1 MSLSDEYKKIES
13 VLMHLPR
20 AINEEIRRIV
30 RTRSGLLE
38 IRLRRYGLSELIF
51 GTGRVGL
58 GSRLSGDD
66 MDRILASLTEGSL
79 YAHRG
84 SIAEGFITLRGGI
97 RVAVVGV
104 ARYEGSALVGVSDV
118 SSLNLRMQRE
128 PFRIK
133 EVEEAFQ
140 LAKRGLLVF
149 SPPGVGKTTALRALV
164 LGIGVG
170 AGRKTVSVID
180 ERREFPPE
188 SFPSAS
194 VDIYSGYSRVKGI
207 EAALRASSPEVI
219 VVDEITSGDEA
230 PEVIVVDEIS
240 GGREAELISEHLLSG
255 VKIAASAHVGSFEE
269 LKDKPSLKPFFNIG
283 AFDVA
288 LGIERRGSEYFYEV
302 RMIDV

>member
-140 LAKRGLLVF
+140 LAKRGLL
-149 SPPGVGKTTALRALV
+149 
-164 LGIGVG
+164 
-170 AGRKTVSVID
+170 
-180 ERREFPPE
+180 
-188 SFPSAS
+188 
-194 VDIYSGYSRVKGI
+194 
-207 EAALRASSPEVI
+207 SSLP
-219 VVDEITSGDEA
+219 
-230 PEVIVVDEIS
+230 
-240 GGREAELISEHLLSG
+240 
-255 VKIAASAHVGSFEE
+255 EE
-269 LKDKPSLKPFFNIG
+269 LERTARLRLEHKDLSLSQLAPLCVPPITKPGLSHRLNKIVQI
-283 AFDVA
+283 ADRM
-288 LGIERRGSEYFYEV
+288 LIEEK
-302 RMIDV
+302 

>member
-219 VVDEITSGDEA
+219 VVDEI
-230 PEVIVVDEIS
+230 S